1 MTNRVKYLIPAII
14 ALMMAALVS
23 CGKEEGEIVLEDNVE
38 KTVFPKTRLSLTESE
53 MSNIAPSNDY
63 TFRFF
68 RDNYQAETDMLLSP
82 LGYQQTLAMVCN
94 VVKNGE
100 ALRENLGFK
109 GESMEGV
116 NTYFQHLIQALS
128 GEAFS
133 NELSLANAFMTD
145 VRAEKYPDS
154 FINIL
159 KSNYFVDYHEIEAKP
174 LSEQPIG
181 SRPEDIWC
189 QDNTDGMI
197 QTAPFV
203 IKKYETS
210 LFNAFL
216 FKGEWQDKFEKDQT
230 PGEFFSKP
238 ERSVRTPFMRKD
250 GKVNLYRCEDFSAVS
265 LPFGDGT
272 FDLSIILPTVRY
284 NVGGVLEKL
293 DSKAWESLRGE
304 FVRKEVRMVI
314 PVFSTSYSKW
324 QTLDYEFIGGIAPFK
339 LIGQKAT
346 FAMNEDGASA
356 ASVTQAHVA
365 MADLSSIVRKETF
378 IADSPFIYTITE
390 SGSGLILFIGVY
402 SGADKEEMIQS

>member
-1 MTNRVKYLIPAII
+1 MTNRVKYLIPAIF
-14 ALMMAALVS
+14 ALMMVALVS

-133 NELSLANAFMTD
+133 NELSLANAFMRD
-145 VRAEKYPDS
+145 VRAKKYPDS

-159 KSNYFVDYHEIEAKP
+159 KSNYFVDYHEIVAKP

-197 QTAPFV
+197 QTAPIV
-203 IKKYETS
+203 IEEGQSS

-230 PGEFFSKP
+230 EPGEFFSKP
-238 ERSVRTPFMRKD
+238 ERSVTTPFMRKD

-314 PVFSTSYSKW
+314 PVFSTSYSKM
-324 QTLDYEFIGGIAPFK
+324 QTLDFEFIDGIEPLE
-339 LIGQKAT
+339 LIAQNAT
-346 FAMNEDGASA
+346 FVMNEDGASA
-356 ASVTQAHVA
+356 AAVTQVRIGF
-365 MADLSSIVRKETF
+365 ADLSSIVRKETF

-402 SGADKEEMIQS
+402 SGESAADTVD